1 MYEMP
6 HRFGPADANGRVFSP
21 VQHRMVKLT
30 PAMVKAVEILDR
42 FGYVSVGGGVKV
54 ATAVALMDRGI
65 LREAKSHGSRH
76 YPATT
81 REQVHGAAII
91 EHGLR
96 ICDKIDAEEAAGV
109 DTWVDPEDGDG
120 PMFIGAASGALVN
133 PGAAPAHVEA
143 DPLPWHAQ
151 AIKDALVNPG
161 AAPEACPVHGGRSH
175 RACESYPAPCTP
187 VEYGPIDKAAI
198 LRRRPN
204 IDSFMDSGV
213 TSEPQ
218 QSTDITGARCLNAEP
233 HEGHRIVGSFRGSCP
248 GITVPQCPNGHAGVP
263 VTDGGTCAECEQPI
277 APAETCT
284 DVSNVQASIT
294 DEVAELRTEIQSLW
308 SLTGY
313 ANRATMMARLDRI
326 AALVPQR
333 ATDNGVPLWQTPN
346 GGIVAEPTAARPTWR
361 ALYTVAGR

>member
-6 HRFGPADANGRVFSP
+6 HRFGPADAKGRVFSP

-54 ATAVALMDRGI
+54 ATAVALKDRGI

-151 AIKDALVNPG
+151 VIKDALVNPG

-175 RACESYPAPCTP
+175 RACESYPAPCAP
-187 VEYGPIDKAAI
+187 VEHGPIDKAAI

-204 IDSFMDSGV
+204 IDSLMNSGAVEVETTLAAV
-213 TSEPQ
+213 TDRYDLSEVTCPACGETVKVAWPDELRPH
-218 QSTDITGARCLNAEP
+218 STPLGEPCLGDRYSRCESRYQGLRCQRAP
-233 HEGHRIVGSFRGSCP
+233 HEGGRHLRRPTRNSGLSAWNDDEVK
-248 GITVPQCPNGHAGVP
+248 
-263 VTDGGTCAECEQPI
+263 PI
-277 APAETCT
+277 APAETRT
-284 DVSNVQASIT
+284 DVSDVSDVSASIA
-294 DEVAELRTEIQSLW
+294 DEVAALRAEIHAVTSGLVLGVLPTERDML
-308 SLTGY
+308 
-313 ANRATMMARLDRI
+313 ARLDRI
-326 AALVPQR
+326 VR
-333 ATDNGVPLWQTPN
+333 
-346 GGIVAEPTAARPTWR
+346 
-361 ALYTVAGR
+361 